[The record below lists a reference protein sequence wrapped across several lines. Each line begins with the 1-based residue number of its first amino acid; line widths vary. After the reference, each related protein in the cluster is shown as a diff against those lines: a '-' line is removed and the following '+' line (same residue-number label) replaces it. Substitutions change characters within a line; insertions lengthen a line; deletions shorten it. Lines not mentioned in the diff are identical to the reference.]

1 MPPQVAFFDTKPYD
15 QEYFDRVA
23 DGRVDLRY
31 HPFPLVADLASIAEG
46 AQTVCAFVHDDLDR
60 PCLEALHACGVRH
73 LAMRCAGYNKVDV
86 EAARELGIQV
96 TRVPAYS
103 PSAVAEHAVTL
114 LLTLNRR
121 VHRAYNRIRDHNFSL
136 NGFVGFDLAGKTVGI
151 IGCGKIGRKAAQIF
165 RGFDTRVLAHDPA
178 ADTEWAAEHG
188 VELTDLATIWREA
201 DVISLHLPLIP
212 ETRYLICA
220 ETLAQMKPTVVLV
233 NTSRGELVNT
243 DDVINALRAR
253 KIDGVCLDVYEEEDA
268 YFYSDHSE
276 HILDNEQLAYLLT
289 FPNVLVTSH
298 QAFLTAEAL
307 TEIATVTID
316 NILAIS
322 EGRPPSPETELA

>member
-1 MPPQVAFFDTKPYD
+1 MPPKVAFFDTKPYD
-15 QEYFDRVA
+15 QEYFDRVS
-23 DGRVDLRY
+23 DGRLDLHY
-31 HPFPLVADLASIAEG
+31 QQFPLETSVASIAQG
-46 AQTVCAFVHDDLDR
+46 AEAVCAFVHDKLDR
-60 PCLEALHACGVRH
+60 DCLTALHEGGVRH
-73 LAMRCAGYNKVDV
+73 LAMRCAGYNKVDIG
-86 EAARELGIQV
+86 AARDLGIRV

-136 NGFVGFDLAGKTVGI
+136 NGFVGFDLSGKTVGI

-165 RGFDTRVLAHDPA
+165 RGFDTRVLAYDPA
-178 ADTEWAAEHG
+178 ADAEWADRHG
-188 VELTDLATIWREA
+188 IELTDLATIWRES
-201 DVISLHLPLIP
+201 DIISLHVPLIP
-212 ETRYLICA
+212 ETRYLVCA

-243 DDVINALRAR
+243 NDVISALRAR
-253 KIDGVCLDVYEEEDA
+253 QIGGVCLDVYEEEDA
-268 YFYSDHSE
+268 YFYSDCSE
-276 HILDNEQLAYLLT
+276 NILDDEQLAYLLT

-307 TEIATVTID
+307 TQIATVTVD
-316 NILAIS
+316 NILALS
-322 EGRPPSPETELA
+322 EGRPPSPDTELS